1 MQVTKI
7 RVLLADDHAV
17 LRAGLRLLLEAQ
29 PDMHVVA
36 EVGDATALLQQ
47 ARAHEPDLILLDI
60 GMPGPGFAETI
71 KRVLRILPKTGIVML
86 TMHDDRAYLRAAL
99 VAGAA
104 GYVVK
109 KVADAE
115 LLSAIRAVHDGRTFI
130 DSGRVR
136 DERQDDAGPRGS
148 ARISRREG
156 QVLRLLAQGHTN
168 GEAAAR
174 LRVSVKTIETYRARL
189 GEKLKLKTRAEL
201 YRFAVSS
208 GLLEADADSSLDPST
223 T

>member
-1 MQVTKI
+1 VTKI

-17 LRAGLRLLLEAQ
+17 LRAGLRLLLDAQ
-29 PDMHVVA
+29 SDMQVVGD
-36 EVGDATALLQQ
+36 VGDATALLAQVR
-47 ARAHEPDLILLDI
+47 AREPDLILMDI

-71 KRVLRILPKTGIVML
+71 KRILRIQPRARIVML
-86 TMHDDRAYLRAAL
+86 TMHDDPAYLRAAL

-115 LLSAIRAVHDGRTFI
+115 LLSAIRAVHGGRTFI

-136 DERQDDAGPRGS
+136 DDWRDDTASQGRP
-148 ARISRREG
+148 RISRREG
-156 QVLRLLAQGHTN
+156 QVLSLLAQGHTN
-168 GEAAAR
+168 AEAAAR

-189 GEKLKLKTRAEL
+189 SDKLKLKTRAEL

-208 GLLEADADSSLDPST
+208 GLLVEDGEETLNPPP
-223 T
+223 

>member
-1 MQVTKI
+1 MPKI
-7 RVLLADDHAV
+7 RLLLADDHAV
-17 LRAGLRLLLEAQ
+17 LRAGLRLLLDAQ
-29 PDMHVVA
+29 PDMQVVA
-36 EVGDATALLQQ
+36 VAGDGAAVLEQV
-47 ARAHEPDLILLDI
+47 RAHEPDVVLLDI
-60 GMPGPGFAETI
+60 GMPGSGFAETI
-71 KRVLRILPKTGIVML
+71 KQVLRIRPKARILML
-86 TMHDDRAYLRAAL
+86 TMHDDSAYLRAAL
-99 VAGAA
+99 VAGAS

-136 DERQDDAGPRGS
+136 DDRRPSAGPKGRM
-148 ARISRREG
+148 RISRREG

-189 GEKLKLKTRAEL
+189 GEKLQLKTRAEL
-201 YRFAVSS
+201 YRFAVHS
-208 GLLEADADSSLDPST
+208 GLLEAEADSSLDPNP
-223 T
+223 